1 MPGFKRFK
9 IKQSRNTSRVFAGRS
24 IGRVRRTVGATGR
37 RRGGL
42 LSGGGHP
49 RRRLFDGIDQ
59 AKLATVIKIVAFV
72 ALVGVF
78 LWVIIGSATSGG
90 TEIAMSLS
98 EADTS
103 RPITPE
109 DGQTEGSS
117 KITIALGGTVKLNGE
132 VLDAA
137 KAANNNYNN
146 YLYEMGALMQADLSV
161 VNLMGSVSD
170 DGSTSA
176 YPSAKYP
183 AELAQALGAINV
195 NAAITANSQTMLFGP
210 ASLTSTTQV
219 LGLNGIDCLGTS
231 AEGAAKWQV
240 LDYNG
245 IKIGVGAYN
254 CATKAEI
261 EALEKKQKAAGASQ
275 EQIDACINQLCI
287 DIIGSDNGKDYSE
300 ASKTILADV
309 KTMRENGAQIVI
321 VLLNWGSEGQTEPNS
336 AMKTLAQRMI
346 DAKVDVTVGYGPDVL
361 EKVTVK
367 EVETDRGTKKNCYVF
382 YSMGNL
388 FADCDKGATARK
400 YESMVVKFDVVKAD
414 EESVAVISAGS
425 VYPVY
430 INRDPA
436 FVSENTQR
444 KYLVVPAGLYEYKAE
459 GSVRPSVFSTD
470 ELWNKYT
477 ATFTHVRTAVQNTW
491 DVDKYLSL
499 GSVTRS
505 QSNQQGEDGG
515 TGSSDSTNI

>member
-1 MPGFKRFK
+1 LPGFKRFK

-24 IGRVRRTVGATGR
+24 IGRVRRS
-37 RRGGL
+37 GGF
-42 LSGGGHP
+42 SGGGRP
-49 RRRLFDGIDQ
+49 RRRLFDGVDQ
-59 AKLATVIKIVAFV
+59 AKLAKVIKVAAFV

-78 LWVIIGSATSGG
+78 LWVIIGSANSGG
-90 TEIAMSLS
+90 TEIAMSLA

-117 KITIALGGTVKLNGE
+117 KMTIALGGNIKLQSE

-137 KAANNNYNN
+137 GASNNNFNN
-146 YLYEMGALMQADLSV
+146 YLYEMGALMDADLSV
-161 VNLMGSVSD
+161 VNLMGSI
-170 DGSTSA
+170 GSEGSAVSA
-176 YPSAKYP
+176 YPSAQYP

-195 NAAITANSQTMLFGP
+195 NAAITANRQTMLYGP
-210 ASLTSTTQV
+210 GSLTATTQA
-219 LGLNGIDCLGTS
+219 LGANGIACLGTS
-231 AEGAAKWQV
+231 AEGGQKWQV
-240 LDYNG
+240 IDYNG
-245 IKIGVGAYN
+245 IKIGIGAYH

-261 EALEKKQKAAGASQ
+261 TELENKQKAAGASQ

-309 KTMRENGAQIVI
+309 KTMRENGAEIVI
-321 VLLNWGSEGQTEPNS
+321 VLLNWGSDGQTEPNS

-346 DAKVDVTVGYGPDVL
+346 DAKVDITVGYGPDVL

-367 EVETDRGTKKNCYVF
+367 EVETDRGTKKKCYVF

-388 FADCDKGATARK
+388 FSDCDKGATARK
-400 YESMVVKFDVVKAD
+400 YESMVVKFDVVKTAED
-414 EESVAVISAGS
+414 TVAVISSGS

-459 GSVRPSVFSTD
+459 GSVRPSVFTTD
-470 ELWNKYT
+470 DLWNRYT
-477 ATFTHVRTAVQNTW
+477 STFTHVRTAVQNTW

-499 GSVTRS
+499 GSVTRP
-505 QSNQQGEDGG
+505 QDTQQNQG
-515 TGSSDSTNI
+515 GSSDSTNM